1 MKLVK
6 LVVQPAT
13 SLSGEIELPPSKL
26 YTQIACALA
35 ILAEG
40 KSTIESPLRVKDT
53 MVMLRAAEV
62 VGATVKRT
70 QERLSIWGVG
80 NNLKPSQNVI
90 DAKNSGTAM
99 SLLTS
104 IATLASTPTI
114 INGDIQLRSRPMPAL
129 LRALRRLGA
138 DIHSTKPDESP
149 PFVVFG
155 GGLNGGKI
163 RLSEAEAR
171 YLPAVFL
178 PAPHAK
184 KKVEFSLPSS
194 KKFQLESTLE
204 LMKTARA
211 KITERKGI
219 ISILNHPYRAFNYR
233 VQREV
238 VGAAPFIVAAGLLN
252 SRLKLRG
259 VKEISFRDAAFLQA
273 LKSFGLKL
281 YSSGKSI
288 EVEGRHRLRGTQL
301 DLSWGPELLP
311 LMAVL
316 ACGVRGKTIIRNA
329 EEARVMKSDRIST
342 IAQELRRMQAR
353 VLEQSDGLIIQGP
366 AKLKGCEVNGH
377 DDYAVASALAVAG
390 LFAEGKTVI
399 KNGAEALGTS
409 YSRFISTFQSLGAEM
424 SYSS

>member
-1 MKLVK
+1 VNPVN

-35 ILAEG
+35 MLAEG

-53 MVMLRAAEV
+53 MVMLKAAEV

-80 NNLKPSQNVI
+80 NNLKPAQNVI

-114 INGDIQLRSRPMPAL
+114 VNGDTQLRSRPMPAL

-155 GGLNGGKI
+155 GGLNGGKV
-163 RLSEAEAR
+163 RLSGAEAR

-211 KITERKGI
+211 KITERKGV
-219 ISILNHPYRAFNYR
+219 ISILNHPYRAFNYMVR
-233 VQREV
+233 REV

-259 VKEISFRDAAFLQA
+259 AKEISFRDAAFLQA

-281 YSSGKSI
+281 RPSGKSI

-301 DLSWGPELLP
+301 DLSWAPEILP
-311 LMAVL
+311 LMTVL

-366 AKLKGCEVNGH
+366 AKLKGCEVDGH

-424 SYSS
+424 KYFS

>member
-1 MKLVK
+1 MNPVN

-35 ILAEG
+35 MLAEG

-53 MVMLRAAEV
+53 MVMLKAAEV

-80 NNLKPSQNVI
+80 NNLKPAQNVI

-114 INGDIQLRSRPMPAL
+114 INGDTQLRSRPMPAL

-155 GGLNGGKI
+155 GGLNGGKV

-194 KKFQLESTLE
+194 KKFQLESTLK

-211 KITERKGI
+211 KITERKGV

-233 VQREV
+233 VRREV

-259 VKEISFRDAAFLQA
+259 AKEISFRDAAFLQG

-281 YSSGKSI
+281 LSSGKSI

-301 DLSWGPELLP
+301 DLSWAPEILP
-311 LMAVL
+311 LMTVL

-353 VLEQSDGLIIQGP
+353 VLEQSDGLVIQGP
-366 AKLKGCEVNGH
+366 AKLKGCEVDGH
-377 DDYAVASALAVAG
+377 GDYAVASALAVAG

-409 YSRFISTFQSLGAEM
+409 FSRFISTFQSLGAEM

>member
-1 MKLVK
+1 VN

-26 YTQIACALA
+26 CTQIACALA

-53 MVMLRAAEV
+53 MVMLKAAEV
-62 VGATVKRT
+62 VRATVKRT

-80 NNLKPSQNVI
+80 NNLKPAQNVI

-104 IATLASTPTI
+104 IATLASTPI
-114 INGDIQLRSRPMPAL
+114 VINGDTQLRSRPMPAL

-138 DIHSTKPDESP
+138 DIHSTKPDDSP
-149 PFVVFG
+149 PFIVFG
-155 GGLNGGKI
+155 GGLNGGKV

-171 YLPAVFL
+171 YLPAIFL

-194 KKFQLESTLE
+194 KNFQLESTLE

-211 KITERKGI
+211 KITERKGVV
-219 ISILNHPYRAFNYR
+219 SILNQPYRAFNYR
-233 VQREV
+233 VRREV

-252 SRLKLRG
+252 SGLKLRG
-259 VKEISFRDAAFLQA
+259 AKEIYFRDAAFLQA

-281 YSSGKSI
+281 HSSGKSI
-288 EVEGRHRLRGTQL
+288 EVEGRHRLRATQL
-301 DLSWGPELLP
+301 DLSWAPEVLP

-329 EEARVMKSDRIST
+329 EEARAMKSDRIST

-366 AKLKGCEVNGH
+366 AKLKGCEVDGH

-399 KNGAEALGTS
+399 KNGAEALGVS

-424 SYSS
+424 KYSS

>member
-1 MKLVK
+1 
-6 LVVQPAT
+6 
-13 SLSGEIELPPSKL
+13 
-26 YTQIACALA
+26 
-35 ILAEG
+35 
-40 KSTIESPLRVKDT
+40 
-53 MVMLRAAEV
+53 
-62 VGATVKRT
+62 
-70 QERLSIWGVG
+70 
-80 NNLKPSQNVI
+80 
-90 DAKNSGTAM
+90 
-99 SLLTS
+99 
-104 IATLASTPTI
+104 
-114 INGDIQLRSRPMPAL
+114 
-129 LRALRRLGA
+129 
-138 DIHSTKPDESP
+138 
-149 PFVVFG
+149 
-155 GGLNGGKI
+155 
-163 RLSEAEAR
+163 
-171 YLPAVFL
+171 
-178 PAPHAK
+178 
-184 KKVEFSLPSS
+184 
-194 KKFQLESTLE
+194 
-204 LMKTARA
+204 MKTARA

>member
-1 MKLVK
+1 MN

-53 MVMLRAAEV
+53 MVMLKAAEV

-70 QERLSIWGVG
+70 QERLSVWGVG
-80 NNLKPSQNVI
+80 NNLKPAQNVI

-99 SLLTS
+99 GLLTS

-138 DIHSTKPDESP
+138 DIHSTKPDDSP

-155 GGLNGGKI
+155 GGLNGGKV
-163 RLSEAEAR
+163 RLNEAEAR

-184 KKVEFSLPSS
+184 KKVEFSVPSY
-194 KKFQLESTLE
+194 KEKFQLESTLE

-211 KITERKGI
+211 KITERRSI
-219 ISILNHPYRAFNYR
+219 VSILNHPYRAFNYR
-233 VQREV
+233 VRREV
-238 VGAAPFIVAAGLLN
+238 VGAAPFIVAASMLN

-259 VKEISFRDAAFLQA
+259 AKEISFRDANFIQA
-273 LKSFGLKL
+273 IKSFGLKL
-281 YSSGKSI
+281 HSSGKSI
-288 EVEGRHRLRGTQL
+288 EVEGRHRLRGAQL
-301 DLSWGPELLP
+301 DLSWAPELLP
-311 LMAVL
+311 LMAVI
-316 ACGVRGKTIIRNA
+316 ACGVKGKTIIRNA
-329 EEARVMKSDRIST
+329 EEARTMKSDRISA

-353 VLEQSDGLIIQGP
+353 VLEQSDGLVVQGP
-366 AKLKGCEVNGH
+366 AKLRGCEVDGH

-390 LFAEGKTVI
+390 LLAEGKTVI

-409 YSRFISTFQSLGAEM
+409 YSRFISTFQGLGAEM